1 MKKLTFIF
9 LGCIFA
15 IFLNVNSFAQ
25 TTMSQEGQYIFN
37 SLGFYIGGVLV
48 AFMAAGFCMLESGLV
63 TTKSVSTIAAKNI
76 GKFAICSLIF
86 FLVGYN
92 LAYGVPEGG
101 FMGSFSIWTDTT
113 DAETGYSGYSD
124 WFFQTMFV
132 CATASIVSGAVAER
146 IKIWPFFIFA
156 AIMAGV
162 IYPISMGWQWGGG
175 WLATSGFS
183 DFAGSTLV
191 HACGGAAALAG
202 VIVLG
207 AREGRFG
214 SRGEK
219 KSMQPFAA
227 SSIPLVTLGTFLLWF
242 GWFGFNGFSQLAMGT
257 FDDVNAISKIAVNT
271 HLAGA
276 AGTVTGA
283 ALTRLIGGKTD
294 IVMMLN
300 GALAGLVA
308 ITAEPLT
315 PGPITAMIIG
325 SIGAVI
331 MYYGTK
337 LLENLGLDDVVGAI
351 PVHMFAG
358 IFGTLVVPLTNSD
371 TSFGTQFVGVI
382 SVCVF
387 SFVLSWITFSTLKST
402 IGLRIS
408 KAAEKQ
414 GTDKAEVAEVYGRVQ
429 DRHRESAILDGRTY
443 KKQNQFTF
451 LLHYGF

>member
-1 MKKLTFIF
+1 MKKYLLKLILSIITFF
-9 LGCIFA
+9 SFSETAFA
-15 IFLNVNSFAQ
+15 E
-25 TTMSQEGQYIFN
+25 TTMSAEGQYIFN
-37 SLGFYIGGVLV
+37 SLAFYIGGVLV

-63 TTKSVSTIAAKNI
+63 TTKSVSSIGAKNI
-76 GKFAICSLIF
+76 GKFAICSIVF
-86 FLVGYN
+86 FLFGYN
-92 LAYGVPEGG
+92 VAYGIPEGG
-101 FMGSFSIWTDTT
+101 YIGSFSVWS
-113 DAETGYSGYSD
+113 DASSMDTGYSDSSD

-132 CATASIVSGAVAER
+132 CATVSIVSGAVAER
-146 IKIWPFFIFA
+146 IKIWPFFAFA
-156 AIMAGV
+156 VIMSGF

-175 WLATSGFS
+175 WLSTAGFS

-207 AREGRFG
+207 AREGRFTSSG
-214 SRGEK
+214 GKRI
-219 KSMQPFAA
+219 MVPFAA

-283 ALTRLIGGKTD
+283 VVTRLIGGKTD
-294 IVMMLN
+294 IIMMLN

-315 PGPITAMIIG
+315 PTPGLAMVIG
-325 SIGAVI
+325 SIGASI
-331 MYYGTK
+331 MYFGTK
-337 LLENLGLDDVVGAI
+337 MLESFGIDDVVGAI

-358 IFGTLVVPLTNSD
+358 IFGTLVVPLSNDS
-371 TSFGTQFVGVI
+371 TSFGTQFVGTI

-387 SFVLSWITFSTLKST
+387 SFVLSYLVFLALKAT
-402 IGLRIS
+402 VGLRIS
-408 KAAEKQ
+408 KAAEKL
-414 GTDKAEVAEVYGRVQ
+414 GTDKSEIGV
-429 DRHRESAILDGRTY
+429 SAYAIRD
-443 KKQNQFTF
+443 
-451 LLHYGF
+451 

>member
-1 MKKLTFIF
+1 MGKNFLILLSIFFTLVLT
-9 LGCIFA
+9 GTSSA
-15 IFLNVNSFAQ
+15 E

-37 SLGFYIGGVLV
+37 SLGFYLGGVLV

-76 GKFAICSLIF
+76 GKFAICSIIF

-101 FMGSFSIWTDTT
+101 YVGSFTIWSDSTN
-113 DAETGYSGYSD
+113 AETGYSGYSD

-156 AIMAGV
+156 AVMAGI

-175 WLATSGFS
+175 WLSAAGFS

-207 AREGRFG
+207 PRSGRFSSLG
-214 SRGEK
+214 GKRV
-219 KSMQPFAA
+219 MVPFAA

-283 ALTRLIGGKTD
+283 AITRLLGGKTD

-331 MYYGTK
+331 MYFGTK
-337 LLENLGLDDVVGAI
+337 MLEGFGIDDVVGAI

-358 IFGTLVVPLTNSD
+358 IFGTLVVPFTNAD
-371 TSFGTQFVGVI
+371 TSLDTQFVGTL
-382 SVCVF
+382 SVVLF
-387 SFVLSWITFSTLKST
+387 SFVLSYLVFMAMKVT

-408 KAAEKQ
+408 KAAEKL
-414 GTDKAEVAEVYGRVQ
+414 GTDKAEVGVIAYSIR
-429 DRHRESAILDGRTY
+429 D
-443 KKQNQFTF
+443 
-451 LLHYGF
+451 

>member
-1 MKKLTFIF
+1 MRNNLLILLSVVFT
-9 LGCIFA
+9 LVFA
-15 IFLNVNSFAQ
+15 GTSSAE

-37 SLGFYIGGVLV
+37 SLGFYLGGVLV

-101 FMGSFSIWTDTT
+101 YVGSFTIWTDSSN
-113 DAETGYSGYSD
+113 AETGYSGYSD

-146 IKIWPFFIFA
+146 IKIWPFFLFA

-175 WLATSGFS
+175 WLSAAGFS

-207 AREGRFG
+207 ARSGRFTSQG
-214 SRGEK
+214 GKRA
-219 KSMQPFAA
+219 MVPFAA

-283 ALTRLIGGKTD
+283 AITRLLGGKTD

-315 PGPITAMIIG
+315 PGPITAMVIG

-337 LLENLGLDDVVGAI
+337 MLENFGLDDVVGAI

-358 IFGTLVVPLTNSD
+358 IFGTLVVPFTNSE
-371 TSFGTQFVGVI
+371 TNFGTQFVGMF
-382 SVCVF
+382 SVVAF
-387 SFVLSWITFSTLKST
+387 SFVLSYLVFIAMKLT

-408 KAAEKQ
+408 KEAEKL
-414 GTDKAEVAEVYGRVQ
+414 GTDKAEVGVTAY
-429 DRHRESAILDGRTY
+429 AIRD
-443 KKQNQFTF
+443 
-451 LLHYGF
+451 

>member
-1 MKKLTFIF
+1 MKKILLIKLFT
-9 LGCIFA
+9 LGLFSNLSA
-15 IFLNVNSFAQ
+15 E

-37 SLGFYIGGVLV
+37 SLGFYLGGVLV

-92 LAYGVPEGG
+92 VAYGVPEGG
-101 FMGSFSIWTDTT
+101 YIGSFSIWTDTT
-113 DAETGYSGYSD
+113 NTETGYSGYSD

-146 IKIWPFFIFA
+146 IKIWPFFVFA

-175 WLATSGFS
+175 WLSTAGFS

-207 AREGRFG
+207 ARSGRFSSQG
-214 SRGEK
+214 GKRI
-219 KSMQPFAA
+219 MVPFAA

-276 AGTVTGA
+276 AGTFTGA
-283 ALTRLIGGKTD
+283 AITRLIGGKTD

-315 PGPITAMIIG
+315 PGPITAMLIG
-325 SIGAVI
+325 SVGAAI
-331 MYYGTK
+331 MYFGTK
-337 LLENLGLDDVVGAI
+337 MLENFGLDDVVGAI

-358 IFGTLVVPLTNSD
+358 IFGTLIVPLTNND
-371 TSFGTQFVGVI
+371 TSFGTQFIGVL
-382 SVCVF
+382 SVCTF
-387 SFVLSWITFSTLKST
+387 SFVLSWVTFTALKST

-408 KAAEKQ
+408 KAAEKL
-414 GTDKAEVAEVYGRVQ
+414 GTDKAEIGVTAYSIR
-429 DRHRESAILDGRTY
+429 D
-443 KKQNQFTF
+443 
-451 LLHYGF
+451 

>member
-1 MKKLTFIF
+1 
-9 LGCIFA
+9 
-15 IFLNVNSFAQ
+15 
-25 TTMSQEGQYIFN
+25 MSQEGQYIFN
-37 SLGFYIGGVLV
+37 SLGFYLGGVLV

-76 GKFAICSLIF
+76 GKFAICSIIF

-101 FMGSFSIWTDTT
+101 YVGSFTIWSDSTN
-113 DAETGYSGYSD
+113 AETGYSGYSD

-156 AIMAGV
+156 AVMAGI

-175 WLATSGFS
+175 WLSAAGFS

-207 AREGRFG
+207 PRSGRFSSLG
-214 SRGEK
+214 GKRV
-219 KSMQPFAA
+219 MVPFAA

-283 ALTRLIGGKTD
+283 AITRLLGGKTD

-331 MYYGTK
+331 MYFGTK
-337 LLENLGLDDVVGAI
+337 MLEGFGIDDVVGAI

-358 IFGTLVVPLTNSD
+358 IFGTLVVPFTNTD
-371 TSFGTQFVGVI
+371 TSLGTQFVGTL
-382 SVCVF
+382 SVVLF
-387 SFVLSWITFSTLKST
+387 SFVLSYLVFMAMKVT

-408 KAAEKQ
+408 KAAEKL
-414 GTDKAEVAEVYGRVQ
+414 GTDKAEVGVIAYSIR
-429 DRHRESAILDGRTY
+429 D
-443 KKQNQFTF
+443 
-451 LLHYGF
+451 

>member
-1 MKKLTFIF
+1 MIKIKWFFSRLILNLLVF
-9 LGCIFA
+9 LSLI
-15 IFLNVNSFAQ
+15 SFANAE
-25 TTMSQEGQYIFN
+25 TVMSAEGQYIFN
-37 SLGFYIGGVLV
+37 TLGFYLGGVLV

-86 FLVGYN
+86 LLFGYN
-92 LAYGVPEGG
+92 MAYAIPEGG
-101 FMGSFSIWTDTT
+101 YIGKFLMWSDSSELG
-113 DAETGYSGYSD
+113 TGYSDHSD
-124 WFFQTMFV
+124 WFFQTMCV

-156 AIMAGV
+156 AIMAGF

-175 WLATSGFS
+175 WLAVAGFS

-207 AREGRFG
+207 AREGRFNLKG
-214 SRGEK
+214 QA
-219 KSMQPFAA
+219 KSLVPFAA

-271 HLAGA
+271 HIAGA
-276 AGTVTGA
+276 AGTVAGA
-283 ALTRLIGGKTD
+283 VITRLMGGKTD
-294 IVMMLN
+294 IIMMLN

-315 PGPITAMIIG
+315 PSPFLAIF
-325 SIGAVI
+325 IGAMGALI
-331 MYYGTK
+331 MYFGTK
-337 LLENLGLDDVVGAI
+337 FLEYQKLDDVVGAI

-358 IFGTLVVPLTNSD
+358 IFGTLMVPISNPNTN
-371 TSFGTQFVGVI
+371 FGTQLLGVI

-387 SFVLSWITFSTLKST
+387 SFIFSYIVFKVLKQT

-408 KAAEKQ
+408 KEAEKL
-414 GTDKAEVAEVYGRVQ
+414 GTDKAEVGVVAYSIR
-429 DRHRESAILDGRTY
+429 D
-443 KKQNQFTF
+443 
-451 LLHYGF
+451 